1 LEEFIGFGLVSLVIL
16 GLFLGMKKIFN
27 RKKNLFEYDDEIIL
41 DNNIVH
47 YGPFSGSLMYPHRKF
62 IFLLAFSSSFLSADW
77 TRTIDGWGINSY
89 SNENLVIH
97 KTGEDTSTN
106 FYLEMARPFCITSE
120 PTVTIPIGNSKF
132 SIDSEIEATMTVDRG
147 KPKDIVLEVGNI
159 IGESPNFD
167 YVLKIAYFPS
177 IRGGKTFDIKFDS
190 NSSLDDMSFSIAGMS
205 HAIKHS
211 ERMCMSGYDF
221 QEPEIQETSLIS
233 VKSS

>member
-1 LEEFIGFGLVSLVIL
+1 MEEFIGFGLVSLVVL
-16 GLFLGMKKIFN
+16 GLFLGMKRIFSK
-27 RKKNLFEYDDEIIL
+27 KKNLFEYDDEIIL

-167 YVLKIAYFPS
+167 YVLKITYFPS

-221 QEPEIQETSLIS
+221 QEPEIQETSLI
-233 VKSS
+233 

>member
-1 LEEFIGFGLVSLVIL
+1 MEEFIGFGLVSLVIL

-41 DNNIVH
+41 DNKIVH

-132 SIDSEIEATMTVDRG
+132 SIDSEIEATMIVDRG

-190 NSSLDDMSFSIAGMS
+190 NSSLDDMSFSITGMS

-221 QEPEIQETSLIS
+221 QEPEIQETSLI
-233 VKSS
+233 

>member
-1 LEEFIGFGLVSLVIL
+1 MEEFIGFGLVSLVVL
-16 GLFLGMKKIFN
+16 GLFLGMKRIFSK
-27 RKKNLFEYDDEIIL
+27 KKNLFEYDDEIIL
-41 DNNIVH
+41 DNKIVH

-221 QEPEIQETSLIS
+221 QEPEIQETSLI
-233 VKSS
+233 

>member
-1 LEEFIGFGLVSLVIL
+1 MEEFIGFGLVSLVVL
-16 GLFLGMKKIFN
+16 GLFLGMKRIFSK
-27 RKKNLFEYDDEIIL
+27 KKNLFEYDDEIIL
-41 DNNIVH
+41 DNKIVH

-89 SNENLVIH
+89 SNENLVLH

-106 FYLEMARPFCITSE
+106 FYLEMARPFCITSD

-132 SIDSEIEATMTVDRG
+132 SIDSEIEATMTIDRG
-147 KPKDIVLEVGNI
+147 KPKNIILEVGNI

-177 IRGGKTFDIKFDS
+177 IRGGKNFDIKFDS

-221 QEPEIQETSLIS
+221 QEPEIQDTSLI
-233 VKSS
+233 